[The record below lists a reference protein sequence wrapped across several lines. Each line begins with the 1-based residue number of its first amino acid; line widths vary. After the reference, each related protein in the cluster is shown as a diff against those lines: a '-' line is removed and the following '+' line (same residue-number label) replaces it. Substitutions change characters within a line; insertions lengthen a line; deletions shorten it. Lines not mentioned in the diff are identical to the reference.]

1 MKKTLLVTVIAIVL
15 VLSIAGTCFA
25 LYKTTPN
32 NKTVNISAT
41 AGDTCNLTIGTST
54 SLDFS
59 GISPAE
65 GHTSK
70 TVDVTL
76 STSNGALADGV
87 HGIFKVAK
95 TGDLAAYIDVTVN
108 EIPSVGGTL
117 GSAVAD
123 ATTAQGLDIALSATP
138 KYYRITMALS
148 AAAIADFSL
157 AAEKTGSITVTWA
170 VNDASVFSYDANAYY
185 VVGTLNGVTAWY
197 PTSNSIVLND
207 TPTGSNIAQK
217 NAITLHAG
225 DSFRV
230 VKNYKD
236 GAIWYGGKADNANN
250 PAGVAVSSPDGNGY
264 NIDITTDGTY
274 YIFLNGEN
282 RIWVSDQP

>member
-25 LYKTTPN
+25 LYKTTPS

-41 AGDTCNLTIGTST
+41 EGEACNLAIGTSA

-76 STSNGALADGV
+76 SISNAALADGV

-95 TGDLAAYIDVTVN
+95 AGDLAAYIDVTVN

-117 GSAVAD
+117 GSAAND

-157 AAEKTGSITVTWA
+157 AAEKTGTLTVTWA
-170 VNDASVFSYDANAYY
+170 VNNESVFTFDPTAYY
-185 VVGTLNGVTAWY
+185 VVGTINGVTSWTPNESSVKMSSTGVQNGDLATVTHTFAVGDTFKVVSGEPLVWHDFWSGA
-197 PTSNSIVLND
+197 TENFSNS
-207 TPTGSNIAQK
+207 GGQ
-217 NAITLHAG
+217 ITINTA
-225 DSFRV
+225 
-230 VKNYKD
+230 
-236 GAIWYGGKADNANN
+236 
-250 PAGVAVSSPDGNGY
+250 
-264 NIDITTDGTY
+264 GTY
-274 YIFLNGEN
+274 KIDVNHEGHPYISYIE
-282 RIWVSDQP
+282 

>member
-25 LYKTTPN
+25 LYKTTPA

-41 AGDTCNLTIGTST
+41 AGEDCNLTIGTSA

-65 GHTSK
+65 GHSSK

-95 TGDLAAYIDVTVN
+95 SGDLAAYIDVTVN

-117 GSAVAD
+117 GSAAND

-138 KYYRITMALS
+138 VYYRITMALS

-157 AAEKTGSITVTWA
+157 AAEKTGTVTVSWE
-170 VNDASVFSYDANAYY
+170 VNNSSVFTFDANAYY
-185 VVGTLNGVTAWY
+185 VVGTINGVTSWTPNESSVKMTSPGANNDLATVTHTFSAGDTFKVVNGEPLQWHDFWSGA
-197 PTSNSIVLND
+197 TENFSNSS
-207 TPTGSNIAQK
+207 GQ
-217 NAITLHAG
+217 ITINTA
-225 DSFRV
+225 
-230 VKNYKD
+230 
-236 GAIWYGGKADNANN
+236 
-250 PAGVAVSSPDGNGY
+250 
-264 NIDITTDGTY
+264 GTY
-274 YIFLNGEN
+274 KIDLNNEGHGYITFIE
-282 RIWVSDQP
+282 